1 MAAAEGARRET
12 GNAVGE
18 AAALMHSVRE
28 TADKKTCR
36 PVSIC
41 NSPGDRQS
49 FLGRRWSWWRRYKVV
64 KI

>member
-18 AAALMHSVRE
+18 AAAFIHSVWE
-28 TADKKTCR
+28 TGDKKICR
-36 PVSIC
+36 PVGIC

-49 FLGRRWSWWRRYKVV
+49 FLGLRWSWRRRYKVV